1 MCPNVLSKCFLT
13 LGAVTTSMG
22 FQCPAIIW
30 VKNFLPILN
39 LNLPWLT
46 SWPFPKSCHW
56 SRKWRDLLLQKRWL
70 SDPASQ
76 RDIRHWATWDLKS
89 YTYHQMCLYGG
100 PCHSWC
106 SESSSYQGMSSET
119 WPDQPWASLTNWDWG
134 WGCLCTLLHQL
145 LSLSIAPVSS
155 SQTSQSGA
163 WFLGC
168 MYLTIPLCQWNGLCG
183 EEPLLMPCLP
193 AVVACTH

>member
-1 MCPNVLSKCFLT
+1 
-13 LGAVTTSMG
+13 MG
-22 FQCPAIIW
+22 FQCPATIW
-30 VKNFLPILN
+30 VKNFFPISN

-56 SRKWRDLLLQKRWL
+56 SRRWTDLLLQKRWL

-89 YTYHQMCLYGG
+89 YTYHQMSLCGG

-145 LSLSIAPVSS
+145 LSLSTAPVSS

-168 MYLTIPLCQWNGLCG
+168 RHLTLPLPVEWPLWSRASPHALFSCCG
-183 EEPLLMPCLP
+183 CLHSLG
-193 AVVACTH
+193 AIFHSHGYGYTAF